1 MTIPSEPRTPR
12 LYHARSG
19 PAFSVLAAV
28 GLVAAALGSFL
39 VSAGVVVGAGG
50 SPVLAVFV
58 AELTF
63 VVLAVVGLMMYR
75 LPIAALGLAR
85 AEPRFLGAAV
95 LIGAS
100 AWYLNLSL
108 IELFPLPEDG
118 VKTLQNIVDG
128 PPLVLSV
135 FALAV
140 LPAIC
145 EELIFRGI
153 LVRSLATRLSP
164 VVAVVISAVVF
175 SAYHLSVLQLI
186 PTFTL
191 GLVAGALTVRAHS
204 VVPAMTAHMI
214 NNAIAILVSRDVIPG
229 ASAWI
234 GAHRGPSLAI
244 AGALTATGIAI
255 VVGGRRQ

>member
-28 GLVAAALGSFL
+28 GLVAVALGTFL
-39 VSAGVVVGAGG
+39 LSAGLVVGAGA
-50 SPVLAVFV
+50 SAL
-58 AELTF
+58 
-63 VVLAVVGLMMYR
+63 LAVVIAELSFVVIAVGGLRMQR
-75 LPIAALGLAR
+75 LPFAALGLQR
-85 AEPRFLGAAV
+85 TDPRFLGAAL

-108 IELFPLPEDG
+108 IDLLPLPEEG
-118 VKTLQNIVDG
+118 IQTLQDIVDG
-128 PPLVLSV
+128 PHVIVVV

-153 LVRSLATRLSP
+153 LVRSLATRFSP
-164 VVAVVISAVVF
+164 VVAVVISALVF
-175 SAYHLSVLQLI
+175 AGYHLSIIQLI

-191 GLVAGALTVRAHS
+191 GLLAGLLTVRAHS
-204 VVPAMTAHMI
+204 VIPAMTAHLL
-214 NNAIAILVSRDVIPG
+214 NNAMAILVSRDVIPG

-234 GAHRGPSLAI
+234 GAHRGESLAI
-244 AGALTATGIAI
+244 AGALTTAGIAI
-255 VVGGRRQ
+255 ALGVRRS